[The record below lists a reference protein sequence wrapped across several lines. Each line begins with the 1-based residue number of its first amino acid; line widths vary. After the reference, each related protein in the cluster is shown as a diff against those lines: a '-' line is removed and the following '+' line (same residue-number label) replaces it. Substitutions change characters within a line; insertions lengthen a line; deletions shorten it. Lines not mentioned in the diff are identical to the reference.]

1 MFLSTRVIFW
11 VDISVVQGGHD
22 VVLDQFLET
31 GQSNSL
37 LVFEATDGGLLVEA
51 GQLWPV
57 SSMMGRKTGIVMQ
70 MNEDLSESQPPGL
83 HTFSGLSIENCT

>member
-1 MFLSTRVIFW
+1 MFLSTRVTFW

-37 LVFEATDGGLLVEA
+37 LVFDGGLFGKLDNF
-51 GQLWPV
+51 GQF
-57 SSMMGRKTGIVMQ
+57 Q
-70 MNEDLSESQPPGL
+70 A
-83 HTFSGLSIENCT
+83 

>member
-1 MFLSTRVIFW
+1 MFLSTRVTFW

-37 LVFEATDGGLLVEA
+37 LVFEATDGGLFGKLDNF
-51 GQLWPV
+51 GQF
-57 SSMMGRKTGIVMQ
+57 Q
-70 MNEDLSESQPPGL
+70 A
-83 HTFSGLSIENCT
+83 